1 MANNKV
7 QLSDGTVLLDVSGDS
22 VTPDK
27 MVAGAT
33 AHNAA
38 GERVTGTIPN
48 GDEVAYG

>member
-1 MANNKV
+1 MASNKV

-22 VTPDK
+22 VTPEQ

-38 GERVTGTIPN
+38 GERVTGTIPD